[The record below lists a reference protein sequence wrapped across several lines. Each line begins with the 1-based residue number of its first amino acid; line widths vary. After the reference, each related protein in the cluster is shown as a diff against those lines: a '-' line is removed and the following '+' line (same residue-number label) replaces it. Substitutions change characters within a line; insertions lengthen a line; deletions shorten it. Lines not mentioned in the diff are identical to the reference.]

1 MTVTLRGVLHAVVK
15 LRWEG
20 DDAGSRSCEADWACI
35 YSLKEDRPP
44 YLPSRFS
51 LFQSLTNEAMDI
63 LDRCRRLRV
72 DGDERTAS
80 VEELL
85 IRLCHSE
92 MPEPLPAL
100 ICLTFGS
107 FHRLAS
113 DVLVQSLLVRL
124 TGKLIKC
131 CVDGLKRTF
140 HRVRCSRP
148 VDYQGARYS
157 IGFFDRAR
165 RDAVIQGPAVAYPP
179 ITGGELI
186 AHAMQRKLEAA
197 QAKAKGKAYEVS
209 QTKRHATRVA
219 AVTTELLQ
227 AGHEVTVVTN
237 APEIPFA
244 SVLPP
249 SALPA
254 AARDVANPGPSTA
267 PLKRYA
273 TYRRKKV
280 DAGIVQP
287 KAYDVD
293 RRATYEV
300 LKRFLD
306 EREETLRE
314 EVAWL
319 KEAGMDAVL
328 SDATFLGCV
337 AAARAGI
344 PAIIISNFTFDSCY
358 SYLSHPSLHSS
369 TSAEAPEPPL
379 DPAILDP
386 LVHQTIA
393 DYACAS
399 LLLRLPGVIPLPAFD
414 SDVPMPSGRWV
425 SEDRTTFVP
434 EIEGILSRPTSTVP
448 SAQQGRKVV
457 DVPLIVRPP
466 STNANTPEFR
476 RELLSSMGV
485 PDYLLDS
492 KVLLVSFGGQ
502 AIPRPRS
509 RPPSPLSSPIRRSI
523 SASSSL
529 SLDVPRDERRE
540 AGLLPKGWIAIVTGL
555 SGGDNAIRD
564 DLPYGIFASEKDVY
578 VPDLTWVADCV
589 LGKLGYGTCSETL
602 SCRTPFIYVPRPL
615 FVEEFGLKRLMQ
627 ARGVS
632 LELDRADFEA
642 GRWEFH
648 IEEAYE
654 QGRADKEEARRT
666 GFVDERAGKVIRREI
681 EAFMEQWKAE

>member
-1 MTVTLRGVLHAVVK
+1 M
-15 LRWEG
+15 
-20 DDAGSRSCEADWACI
+20 
-35 YSLKEDRPP
+35 
-44 YLPSRFS
+44 RFAFYVS
-51 LFQSLTNEAMDI
+51 
-63 LDRCRRLRV
+63 
-72 DGDERTAS
+72 G
-80 VEELL
+80 
-85 IRLCHSE
+85 HG
-92 MPEPLPAL
+92 
-100 ICLTFGS
+100 FG
-107 FHRLAS
+107 
-113 DVLVQSLLVRL
+113 
-124 TGKLIKC
+124 
-131 CVDGLKRTF
+131 
-140 HRVRCSRP
+140 
-148 VDYQGARYS
+148 
-157 IGFFDRAR
+157 
-165 RDAVIQGPAVAYPP
+165 
-179 ITGGELI
+179 
-186 AHAMQRKLEAA
+186 
-197 QAKAKGKAYEVS
+197 
-209 QTKRHATRVA
+209 HATRVA

-227 AGHEVTVVTN
+227 AGHEVAVVTN

-254 AARDVANPGPSTA
+254 AARDVANSGPSAA

-273 TYRRKKV
+273 TYRRKNV

-293 RRATYEV
+293 RRETYEV
-300 LKRFLD
+300 LRRFLD
-306 EREETLRE
+306 VREETLRE

-319 KEAGMDAVL
+319 KEERMDAVL
-328 SDATFLGCV
+328 SDATFLGC
-337 AAARAGI
+337 AAAAGAGT

-358 SYLSHPSLHSS
+358 SYLSHPSLPSS
-369 TSAEAPEPPL
+369 TSTETPEPPL
-379 DPAILDP
+379 NPAILDP
-386 LVHQTIA
+386 LVDQTIA

-425 SEDRTTFVP
+425 SDDRTTFVP
-434 EIEGILSRPTSTVP
+434 EIEAILSRPTSTIP
-448 SAQQGRKVV
+448 STQQGRKVV

-466 STNANTPEFR
+466 SPAANTPEFR
-476 RELLSSMGV
+476 SELLSSMGV

-509 RPPSPLSSPIRRSI
+509 RPPSSLSSPIRRSI
-523 SASSSL
+523 SATSSL
-529 SLDVPRDERRE
+529 SLDLPQNERRE

-564 DLPYGIFASEKDVY
+564 DLPYGFFASEKDVY

-654 QGRADKEEARRT
+654 QGRAAKEEARKT
-666 GFVDERAGKVIRREI
+666 GFVDERAGEVIRREI
-681 EAFMEQWKAE
+681 EAFMEQWQRK